1 LPKAKKE
8 KELNEFNRI
17 CPKGKFRRYFMP
29 LTESRLDGQGLKRAL
44 IAAKAQLEQHMEE
57 VNSLNVFPVP
67 DGDTGINMFLTME
80 SAVEAME
87 KSQDTS
93 AAAISA
99 SAAKGALMGA
109 RGNSGVILSQIL
121 KGVAEGIRE
130 RESFTSADL
139 ANALRIGSER
149 AYKVVANP
157 VEGTILTVIREASE
171 AASKAAERG
180 ASFAHTMMSVVSRA
194 KKTVG
199 KTPEMLPVL
208 KEAGVVDAGAKGLYY
223 VFEGMKDSICRKPA
237 YRLARKPSSKVP
249 TAKKKERVYG
259 FDLQFMIQGEN
270 LPLEEIRD
278 TVAASGECPLVV
290 GDESLIRV
298 HVHTMNPDDIVNYAR
313 SKGMLTDIIVEDMD
327 LQVQE
332 KAQKEQSAEN

>member
-1 LPKAKKE
+1 MSVVIE
-8 KELNEFNRI
+8 RE
-17 CPKGKFRRYFMP
+17 
-29 LTESRLDGQGLKRAL
+29 LDGQGLKRAL
-44 IAAKAQLEQHMEE
+44 EAAKAQLEQHIEE

-99 SAAKGALMGA
+99 SAAKGALLGA

-121 KGVAEGIRE
+121 KGVAEGIAE
-130 RESFTSADL
+130 RKSFSSSDL
-139 ANALRIGSER
+139 ANALHIASEK
-149 AYKVVANP
+149 AYRVVANP

-171 AASKAAERG
+171 AASSTAERG

-194 KKTVG
+194 KRTV
-199 KTPEMLPVL
+199 KRTPEMLPVL

-223 VFEGMKDSICRKPA
+223 IFEGMKDSICRKTTH
-237 YRLARKPSSKVP
+237 LS
-249 TAKKKERVYG
+249 AKKSPSQMSSAREKERVYG
-259 FDLQFMIQGEN
+259 FDVQFMLQGKN
-270 LPLEEIRD
+270 LPLEEIR
-278 TVAASGECPLVV
+278 TWVAASGECPLVV

-298 HVHTMNPDDIVNYAR
+298 HVHTPDPDNILNYAR
-313 SKGMLTDIIVEDMD
+313 SKGTLTDIVVEDMD
-327 LQVQE
+327 QQVQE
-332 KAQKEQSAEN
+332 KTEKESSRAK

>member
-1 LPKAKKE
+1 
-8 KELNEFNRI
+8 
-17 CPKGKFRRYFMP
+17 MP
-29 LTESRLDGQGLKRAL
+29 VTETELDGQDLKRAL
-44 IAAKAQLEQHMEE
+44 EAAKAQLEQHIDE

-80 SAVEAME
+80 SAVEAVE

-99 SAAKGALMGA
+99 LAARGALLGA

-121 KGVAEGIRE
+121 KGMAKGIGE
-130 RESFTSADL
+130 RTSFSSVDL
-139 ANALRIGSER
+139 ANALQMAREQ
-149 AYKVVANP
+149 AYRVLANP
-157 VEGTILTVIREASE
+157 VEGTILTVITEASE
-171 AASKAAERG
+171 AASETADRG

-194 KKTVG
+194 KVTV
-199 KTPEMLPVL
+199 KRTPEMLPVL

-223 VFEGMKDSICRKPA
+223 VFEGMKDSICRKSA
-237 YRLARKPSSKVP
+237 GRRVARRSSSKLP
-249 TAKKKERVYG
+249 AAREKERVYG
-259 FDLQFMIQGEN
+259 FDVQFMIQGKD

-278 TVAASGECPLVV
+278 TVVASGECPIVV

-298 HVHTMNPDDIVNYAR
+298 HVHTLNPDDVLSYAR
-313 SKGMLTDIIVEDMD
+313 SKGTLSDVIVEDMD

-332 KAQKEQSAEN
+332 VDSRRKGHNQQ